1 MKGSITIKA
10 SPRHEANSLMT
21 PVVFL
26 IFLLR
31 HYYYEKEAMVYG
43 FYEDGNWKFGLKDR
57 GRNNGYA
64 IKMNS
69 LDALYVENSIAKY
82 PL

>member
-1 MKGSITIKA
+1 
-10 SPRHEANSLMT
+10 
-21 PVVFL
+21 
-26 IFLLR
+26 
-31 HYYYEKEAMVYG
+31 MVYG

-82 PL
+82 SL

>member
-1 MKGSITIKA
+1 
-10 SPRHEANSLMT
+10 
-21 PVVFL
+21 
-26 IFLLR
+26 
-31 HYYYEKEAMVYG
+31 MVYG

-69 LDALYVENSIAKY
+69 LDALYVENVIAQF

>member
-1 MKGSITIKA
+1 MLKQNLISF
-10 SPRHEANSLMT
+10 RH
-21 PVVFL
+21 F
-26 IFLLR
+26 
-31 HYYYEKEAMVYG
+31 YYEKEAMVYG

-69 LDALYVENSIAKY
+69 LDALYVENVIAQF